1 MFKFQFSKVEEM
13 KEKMKTLGKTIADI
27 SSKLS
32 TTEAKKSEF
41 ENKLSID
48 AAMWKVEK
56 EGLEEKIKA
65 VSNEMN

>member
-1 MFKFQFSKVEEM
+1 M
-13 KEKMKTLGKTIADI
+13 KEKMKTLDKTITEM

-41 ENKLSID
+41 ENKLSVD

-56 EGLEEKIKA
+56 EGLEEKIKT
-65 VSNEMN
+65 VSNETKSFELQRYI